1 MLDNVQFAACKVA
14 EEAAEVAEAAAKL
27 VKTVLKLQQ
36 FGPEASKPSSLG
48 NNWQELQQEAVDLT
62 VMLQRLARTLGH
74 EFTITEGGIA
84 AKAAKVDKYHAVS
97 VAKGMSEPLEESN
110 E

>member
-27 VKTVLKLQQ
+27 AKTVLKLQQ
-36 FGPEASKPSSLG
+36 FGPEASKPARLI

-62 VMLQRLARTLGH
+62 AMLQRLARTLGY
-74 EFTITEGGIA
+74 EFTVTENGIA
-84 AKAAKVDKYHAVS
+84 TKAAREFGLIRLSLAHETAR
-97 VAKGMSEPLEESN
+97 
-110 E
+110 

>member
-1 MLDNVQFAACKVA
+1 MDHANNV
-14 EEAAEVAEAAAKL
+14 
-27 VKTVLKLQQ
+27 KLQ
-36 FGPEASKPSSLG
+36 
-48 NNWQELQQEAVDLT
+48 WI
-62 VMLQRLARTLGH
+62 GH

>member
-27 VKTVLKLQQ
+27 AKTVLKLQQ
-36 FGPEASKPSSLG
+36 FGPEASKPSSLV

-62 VMLQRLARTLGH
+62 AMLHAARNAGFRLLH
-74 EFTITEGGIA
+74 NE
-84 AKAAKVDKYHAVS
+84 YHSTWADL
-97 VAKGMSEPLEESN
+97 AL
-110 E
+110 